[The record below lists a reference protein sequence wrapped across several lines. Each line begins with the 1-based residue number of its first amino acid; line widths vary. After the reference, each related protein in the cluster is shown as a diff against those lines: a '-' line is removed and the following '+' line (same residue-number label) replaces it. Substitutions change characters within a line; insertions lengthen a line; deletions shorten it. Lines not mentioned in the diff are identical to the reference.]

1 MHLPG
6 LFIGIRGVPTVVP
19 YQLYSKV
26 DVRFSLF
33 FYPRPAGAVWCCLV
47 LFPGDGNATVEVVM
61 FSVEVP
67 VPVGLVD
74 DKIWIEDS
82 FVKKDRVVK

>member
-1 MHLPG
+1 ML
-6 LFIGIRGVPTVVP
+6 
-19 YQLYSKV
+19 YQANSKV
-26 DVRFSLF
+26 DVRLF
-33 FYPRPAGAVWCCLV
+33 FLFFFPPSSSCWRCLV